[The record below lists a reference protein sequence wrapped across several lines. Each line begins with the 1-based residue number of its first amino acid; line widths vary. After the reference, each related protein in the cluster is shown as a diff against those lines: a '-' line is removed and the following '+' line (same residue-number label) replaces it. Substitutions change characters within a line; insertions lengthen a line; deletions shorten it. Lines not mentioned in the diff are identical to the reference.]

1 MNERDRIEHLMNIYM
16 LTPSQFADRTG
27 IQRASVSH
35 ILSNRNKPSLEVIH
49 KIYNAFP
56 EVDVAWLFMGKGEP
70 PCNPDITNV
79 ESSEAEPAVL
89 EDGVRQPVP
98 TTLFPSLMEAEGEM
112 APAPAKPVREK
123 VAPQQSVVQDVNNV
137 SEPAAVVVNGVANA
151 EETRAV
157 VDVSLKKDVAKR
169 IKEIKIFYDNGTYET
184 FVPEKK

>member
-1 MNERDRIEHLMNIYM
+1 MNERDRIEHLMDIYK

-79 ESSEAEPAVL
+79 ESTEAEPAVL
-89 EDGVRQPVP
+89 EDGVRQPVA
-98 TTLFPSLMEAEGEM
+98 TTLFPSLMEADGEAVS
-112 APAPAKPVREK
+112 APVKPVRERI
-123 VAPQQSVVQDVNNV
+123 VASQPVAQVGNNV
-137 SEPAAVVVNGVANA
+137 SEPSAVDTKDAAND
-151 EETRAV
+151 EEVRAV
-157 VDVSLKKDVAKR
+157 VDVSLKTDVSKH

>member
-1 MNERDRIEHLMNIYM
+1 MNERDRIEYLMNLYM

-56 EVDVAWLFMGKGEP
+56 EIDVAWLFMGKGEP
-70 PCNPDITNV
+70 PRNPGITNV
-79 ESSEAEPAVL
+79 DSTEGGAAVQ
-89 EDGVRQPVP
+89 EDGVRQPVA
-98 TTLFPSLMEAEGEM
+98 TTLFPSLMETEGEVPSV
-112 APAPAKPVREK
+112 AVKPIREK
-123 VAPQQSVVQDVNNV
+123 VVAPQSVAQEVDNVSVPVSTDVNDV
-137 SEPAAVVVNGVANA
+137 SDDKEMRTAL
-151 EETRAV
+151 
-157 VDVSLKKDVAKR
+157 DVSLKTDVAKR

>member
-1 MNERDRIEHLMNIYM
+1 
-16 LTPSQFADRTG
+16 
-27 IQRASVSH
+27 
-35 ILSNRNKPSLEVIH
+35 
-49 KIYNAFP
+49 
-56 EVDVAWLFMGKGEP
+56 
-70 PCNPDITNV
+70 
-79 ESSEAEPAVL
+79 
-89 EDGVRQPVP
+89 
-98 TTLFPSLMEAEGEM
+98 M